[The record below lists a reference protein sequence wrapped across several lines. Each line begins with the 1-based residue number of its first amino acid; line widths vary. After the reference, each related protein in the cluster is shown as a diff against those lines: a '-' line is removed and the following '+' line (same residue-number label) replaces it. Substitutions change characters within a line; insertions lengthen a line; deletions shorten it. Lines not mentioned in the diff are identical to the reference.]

1 MVSSRAEA
9 ASILKAVENGA
20 DFTALARGRSLDR
33 GTAPHGGDTGYIT
46 RDMVSNEFG
55 RIAFAIDQDA
65 ISPPFRTS
73 EGWNVIKVLEK
84 REIEGI
90 SYAAVEDDLRR
101 FLTLRAID
109 ETLETLKDNF
119 DVVIYDQE
127 SEPSS
132 STSSLAKG

>member
-1 MVSSRAEA
+1 
-9 ASILKAVENGA
+9 
-20 DFTALARGRSLDR
+20 
-33 GTAPHGGDTGYIT
+33 
-46 RDMVSNEFG
+46 MVSNEFG